1 MNSSKSRPRQPL
13 LVGERIRIL
22 RKERSL
28 TQTELAASIG
38 IQQSDLC
45 RMENGEYRVSL
56 ETLFKILSIFQINV
70 AEFFHEEAPPS
81 VSERDVDFLRNFQRL
96 DPMAQREVWDF
107 MRFKSVDSE
116 TEDNPD
122 GEKFLDDTHREREK
136 KE

>member
-1 MNSSKSRPRQPL
+1 
-13 LVGERIRIL
+13 
-22 RKERSL
+22 
-28 TQTELAASIG
+28 
-38 IQQSDLC
+38 
-45 RMENGEYRVSL
+45 MENGEYRVSL